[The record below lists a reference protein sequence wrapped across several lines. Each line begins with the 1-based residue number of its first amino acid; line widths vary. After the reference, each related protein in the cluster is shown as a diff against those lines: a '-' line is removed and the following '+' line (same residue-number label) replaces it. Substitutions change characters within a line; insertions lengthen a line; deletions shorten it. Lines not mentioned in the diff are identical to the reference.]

1 MTEGEGGK
9 EYGDDCADFK
19 GMGGREGG
27 GVREGWGGGEGDY
40 NTAFK
45 GGVEL

>member
-1 MTEGEGGK
+1 MVMIVLTLKVWEGE
-9 EYGDDCADFK
+9 
-19 GMGGREGG
+19 REEER